1 MKYIKNK
8 PYVVAI
14 LGPTASGKSSVA
26 LKISEYIPC
35 EIISIDSALVY
46 CDMDIGTNKP
56 SIIEREITPHHLIDI
71 IEPTKSYSVIQFCE
85 DALFSIKNILKKK
98 KLPLLVGGTMLYFKA
113 LRDGINKLPPANLKL
128 RTKFNIDIN
137 KYGISFL
144 YDKLKLLDPVTANRL
159 NPQDKQRIQRALE
172 VIEITGKP
180 ISFFLIK
187 IMCYKNYLIAYY

>member
-1 MKYIKNK
+1 
-8 PYVVAI
+8 
-14 LGPTASGKSSVA
+14 
-26 LKISEYIPC
+26 
-35 EIISIDSALVY
+35 
-46 CDMDIGTNKP
+46 
-56 SIIEREITPHHLIDI
+56 
-71 IEPTKSYSVIQFCE
+71 
-85 DALFSIKNILKKK
+85 
-98 KLPLLVGGTMLYFKA
+98 MLYFKA